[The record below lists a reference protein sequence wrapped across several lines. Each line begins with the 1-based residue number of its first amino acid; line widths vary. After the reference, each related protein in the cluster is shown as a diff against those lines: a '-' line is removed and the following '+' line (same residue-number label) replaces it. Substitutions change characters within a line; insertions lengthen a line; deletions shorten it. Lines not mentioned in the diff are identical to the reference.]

1 MKKTTNTPG
10 FTAEAALL
18 TGNARYQA
26 NADAAVSG
34 GAVQPAGSMF
44 FLPNHPV
51 FCLKFICVP
60 DPVTLNCIWHT
71 TVGTVNPVTRR
82 CE

>member
-1 MKKTTNTPG
+1 MNKTMNVPG

-18 TGNARYQA
+18 NGNGHYQA
-26 NADAAVSG
+26 NREATVSG
-34 GAVQPAGSMF
+34 GTVQPAGMF
-44 FLPNHPV
+44 FFPNHPV